1 MATISTTFYPL
12 ATVVRA
18 VESVLRYVLPRH
30 VEPEK
35 HLAHISNVPTF
46 ATKQERFEQAIRYAQ
61 AQMLD
66 PKAKQFYSIMA
77 RRLKCTHA
85 YNAAV
90 RDYMKDPDISK
101 IILSHYTGEKRDCIF
116 IESDD
121 YFKIEVVIV
130 EILTSDGALLE
141 SGTATRRP
149 GEIKWKYLTTECNP
163 SLAGTQ
169 VKAFAIDRPGR
180 EVMMMEVVVG

>member
-12 ATVVRA
+12 VTVARA
-18 VESVLRYVLPRH
+18 MEAVLRYVVPRH

-35 HLAHISNVPTF
+35 HLARISNVPTF
-46 ATKQERFEQAIRYAQ
+46 VTKQERFEQAVRYAQ

-90 RDYMKDPDISK
+90 RDYMKDPEVSS
-101 IILSHYTGEKRDCIF
+101 IILSQYTGEKRDCIF
-116 IESDD
+116 IESND

-130 EILTSDGALLE
+130 EILTSDGMLLE

-149 GEIKWKYLTTECNP
+149 GETKWKYLTTECNP
-163 SLAGTQ
+163 ALAGTQ

-180 EVMMMEVVVG
+180 EVMAEVIV

>member
-1 MATISTTFYPL
+1 MATISNTFYPL
-12 ATVVRA
+12 ATVARA
-18 VESVLRYVLPRH
+18 MEAVLRYVVPRH

-35 HLAHISNVPTF
+35 HLARICNVPTF
-46 ATKQERFEQAIRYAQ
+46 ETKQERFDQAIRYAQ

-90 RDYMKDPDISK
+90 RDYMKDPDVSRIV
-101 IILSHYTGEKRDCIF
+101 LSHYTGEKRDCIF

-121 YFKIEVVIV
+121 YFKINIVIV
-130 EILTSDGALLE
+130 EISSSEGVLLE

-149 GEIKWKYLTTECNP
+149 GEKKWRYLTTESNP
-163 SLAGTQ
+163 SLAGTK
-169 VKAFAIDRPGR
+169 VKVFAIDRPGR
-180 EVMMMEVVVG
+180 EVMMEVSVG